1 MNQIDR
7 LREDI
12 RLLKKESIDLKQKH
26 KQISGLMHF
35 PIIKSFIDNLILFE
49 KNDYLIMIKH
59 RNLSKLSRKVSE
71 FIDQAIEHR
80 KSLGIFL
87 ENSQFF
93 LMGKEN
99 DIEEE
104 IIEEEKKDILDLK
117 NIYEIFLNKIFF
129 ERNIEFYKYLL
140 KEKIKYKRQ
149 KIRNLNTEIIS
160 KMKDKDVDQ
169 FIFFLKN
176 YIPIHGKI
184 KNISMRK
191 SKKIMSG
198 NGIPKNLILV
208 KANEIEK
215 IDEIVK
221 KRQKMFD
228 RINFSFRNKL
238 ELIDFY
244 NFLKL
249 VAYSIS
255 LKKKY
260 ELQKIFIAEFFL
272 MRAKKYFSVIYEDNK
287 KKFLTIK
294 GDFDN
299 CKSQNKKLKN
309 KIKKFK
315 MEIINNLDF

>member
-1 MNQIDR
+1 MNQIDKT
-7 LREDI
+7 RENI

-35 PIIKSFIDNLILFE
+35 PIIKSFIDNLIIFE
-49 KNDYLIMIKH
+49 KSEYLFIIKH
-59 RNLSKLSRKVSE
+59 RNLSKLLRKVSE
-71 FIDQAIEHR
+71 LVDQAIEHR
-80 KSLGIFL
+80 QSLGIFL

-93 LMGKEN
+93 LMGQE
-99 DIEEE
+99 IEILEE
-104 IIEEEKKDILDLK
+104 IEEEKKDILNVK
-117 NIYEIFLNKIFF
+117 NIYEIFLNKLYF

-140 KEKIKYKRQ
+140 KEKIKCKRQ

-169 FIFFLKN
+169 FIFFLRN

-191 SKKIMSG
+191 TKKTMSG
-198 NGIPKNLILV
+198 IGIPKHLILI
-208 KANEIEK
+208 KPNQIEK
-215 IDEIVK
+215 IDEIIK
-221 KRQKMFD
+221 KKQKIFD
-228 RINFSFRNKL
+228 RVNFSFRNKQ
-238 ELIDFY
+238 EMVDFY

-249 VAYSIS
+249 VVYSLG

-272 MRAKKYFSVIYEDNK
+272 MRAKKYFSVLYENNT
-287 KKFLTIK
+287 KKFSKIK
-294 GDFDN
+294 GDFEN
-299 CKSQNKKLKN
+299 SKKENKKIKN

-315 MEIINNLDF
+315 MEIINNLNF